1 MSNRIVSTALLV
13 TVLAHASP
21 AAAQTDR
28 VATPWPR
35 ADASVSI
42 GLSETNEHKPE
53 LYDNWYHTWNG
64 TFSGGFYWT
73 EHLKTE
79 VEAGLTSEGRLYGV
93 RVLPRGA
100 YAPVEYLFSTRSV
113 GVAQQYQFGHNAR
126 FHPYLTAGVRFQWV
140 KYTEERAP
148 AYLST
153 RTPPYSVLVEPEQ
166 TIGPVT
172 ELEALPFVGG
182 GFKAYF
188 NERAFFRTDLDLGLR
203 GGVKQV
209 TIRSGLGVD
218 F

>member
-1 MSNRIVSTALLV
+1 M
-13 TVLAHASP
+13 
-21 AAAQTDR
+21 
-28 VATPWPR
+28 
-35 ADASVSI
+35 
-42 GLSETNEHKPE
+42 
-53 LYDNWYHTWNG
+53 
-64 TFSGGFYWT
+64 
-73 EHLKTE
+73 
-79 VEAGLTSEGRLYGV
+79 
-93 RVLPRGA
+93 
-100 YAPVEYLFSTRSV
+100 

-140 KYTEERAP
+140 KYTEKRAP